1 MTVLPDYSLPTI
13 QRWMQAVIQ
22 HPNGVEAG
30 VAAET
35 RLSVTLETLET
46 VVPRTSLQ
54 TSLQR
59 LQIYADAYFARL
71 LEVLRSEFPAL
82 AHALDEEL
90 FAEFVAGYLQ
100 AHPASSY
107 TLSDLG
113 AKFPEYLVATRPPRE
128 ADEPD
133 WADFLIDCCRLERL
147 YAEVF
152 DGPGPELLLQTVPQP
167 DWANIDPGEFAAS
180 RLILAPWVR
189 LIALRFPVHE
199 YISATR
205 REESPE
211 IPAPQATWLVV
222 SRREYIVRRA
232 PVPPAEFYLLT
243 ALRSGVPVGTALASL
258 AASDRGEDITVEI
271 VEGWFAAWAAAGY
284 LEGRADP

>member
-1 MTVLPDYSLPTI
+1 MTVLPDHSLPTI

-30 VAAET
+30 VAAQAC
-35 RLSVTLETLET
+35 LSVTVETLET

-54 TSLQR
+54 TSTQR

-82 AHALDEEL
+82 AHALGEEL

-100 AHPASSY
+100 DYPASSY

-113 AKFPEYLVATRPPRE
+113 AKFPEHLVATRPPRE

-152 DGPGPELLLQTVPQP
+152 DGPGPEFWFDTAIQP

-180 RLILAPWVR
+180 RLVLAPWVR
-189 LIALRFPVHE
+189 LIALRYPVHE

-205 REESPE
+205 RQESPQ
-211 IPAPQATWLVV
+211 IPAPRATWLVV
-222 SRREYIVRRA
+222 SRREYVVRRA
-232 PVPPAEFYLLT
+232 PVPSAEFYLLT

-258 AASDRGEDITVEI
+258 AASDGGDDITVDA

-284 LEGRADP
+284 LEGWTDP